1 MELIINK
8 TDHLPESLRALRQP
22 SVLIGN
28 FDGCHLGHQKLVDHA
43 KISADGESPLVAM
56 SFDPHPEQFFGRR
69 SETEQIFTNELKG
82 RALEELGVD
91 LFILQT
97 FDQAFAALGKDDFLD
112 RFIVPLRPKSI
123 TVGSD
128 FKFGSN
134 RDGSFADLD
143 EVISSWSGK
152 VTVVPTVLDQG
163 NTPIHS
169 TQVRQKLAD
178 SGVMPELTAML
189 GHPYVL
195 TGQSIRGLGV
205 GKQIGIPTINILPS
219 RQLIPKHG
227 VYAGFITK
235 YEKISEISVI
245 KPNYRELY
253 FAAINIGVRPTLK
266 QELGLSVEAHVIE
279 DRPLPPFEAG
289 QKFVFHL
296 IERVRSEEQFKTL
309 EALKQQIQRDII
321 TCKDV
326 LQRCRMQS

>member
-8 TDHLPESLRALRQP
+8 TACLPESLCGGLQP

-28 FDGCHLGHQKLVDHA
+28 FDGCHLGHQRLVESA
-43 KISADGESPLVAM
+43 KNTGDGESPLVAM

-69 SETEQIFTNELKG
+69 AETEQIFTNELKA

-91 LFILQT
+91 VLILQT
-97 FDQAFAALGKDDFLD
+97 FDQAFAALGKDDFLK
-112 RFIVPLRPKSI
+112 RFIIPLQPKSI

-134 RDGSFADLD
+134 RDGSSTDLD
-143 EVISSWSGK
+143 EAISSWSGK
-152 VTVVPTVLDQG
+152 VTVVPTVLDKG

-169 TQVRQKLAD
+169 TQVRKKLAD
-178 SGVMPELTAML
+178 TGVMPEVSAML

-195 TGQSIRGLGV
+195 AGRSIRGLGV
-205 GKQIGIPTINILPS
+205 GKQMGIPTINILPG

-227 VYAGFITK
+227 VYAGFITR
-235 YEKISEISVI
+235 YEKVSEISVL
-245 KPNYRELY
+245 KPNYKELY

-266 QELGLSVEAHVIE
+266 QELGLSVEAHVID
-279 DRPLPPFEAG
+279 DRSLPAFEAG

-296 IERVRSEEQFKTL
+296 IERVRSEKQFKDL
-309 EALKQQIQRDII
+309 EALKQQIQRDLI